1 MTFAVLSVYTVQM
14 TELSALAG
22 EKDKGTRLDRFLSE
36 RFDSLSRSRAKTLV
50 KEGRVF
56 EHRGGDRAV
65 QADPRTA
72 IVPGTTYSVELPDP
86 VPAIPEAEDI
96 PLDIL
101 FEDEHLILVNKPA
114 GMAVHPAPGSWQGTL
129 VNALL
134 HHCRGQLPGI
144 GGVERPGIVHRID
157 KDTTG
162 VLVVAKTEP
171 AHKGLSELFA
181 AHDIDRTYLA
191 LTRGRPRPS
200 AGTVTTDIA
209 RSPRDRKKMA
219 VVPDGDGRHAT
230 THYRTLESY
239 GEISK
244 IEALPAAAL
253 IECKLETGRTH
264 QIRVHMAHIG
274 CSLIGDAVY
283 GRHRGIKAFGR
294 GDAFD
299 TATGLARKLTRQA
312 LHAASLGFEHPVT
325 KQPVFVETDLPE
337 DLAAL
342 RSALRAM

>member
-1 MTFAVLSVYTVQM
+1 MTFTAVSVYTALM

-36 RFDSLSRSRAKTLV
+36 RFETLSRSRAKSLV
-50 KEGRVF
+50 KEGHVF
-56 EHRGGDRAV
+56 EQSDGQRVV
-65 QADPRTA
+65 QNDPRMG
-72 IVPGTTYSVELPDP
+72 VKPGTIYSVEMPEP

-96 PLDIL
+96 PLDVL
-101 FEDEHLILVNKPA
+101 FEDEHLILVNKPM

-134 HHCRGQLPGI
+134 HHCQGQLPGI
-144 GGVERPGIVHRID
+144 GGVKRPGIVHRID

-191 LTRGRPRPS
+191 LTRGSPRPS
-200 AGTVTTDIA
+200 VGTVKTDIA

-219 VVPDGDGRHAT
+219 VVPDGEGRHAI
-230 THYRTLESY
+230 THYKALETY

-244 IEALPAAAL
+244 VEARPAAAL

-264 QIRVHMAHIG
+264 QIRVHMAHLG
-274 CSLIGDAVY
+274 CSLIGDPVY
-283 GRHRGIKAFGR
+283 GRHRGIKAHGR
-294 GDAFD
+294 GEAFD
-299 TATGLARKLTRQA
+299 NATNLARRLTRQA
-312 LHAASLGFEHPVT
+312 LHAASLGFIHPIT
-325 KQPVFVETDLPE
+325 KQSIFIETDLPA
-337 DLAAL
+337 DLTAL
-342 RSALRAM
+342 RSALQRL